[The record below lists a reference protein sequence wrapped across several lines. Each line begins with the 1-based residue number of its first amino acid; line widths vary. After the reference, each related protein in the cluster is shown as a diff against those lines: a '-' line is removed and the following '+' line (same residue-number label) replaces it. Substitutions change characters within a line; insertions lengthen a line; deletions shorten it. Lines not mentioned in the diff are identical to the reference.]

1 MKKIQVFIYRCI
13 KRHPVRHVHLLRGL
27 SGRQQKSELSG
38 RITSDGNDVTAV
50 RIHRLGCRN
59 GVFVPTLR
67 FYVVTALHAE
77 SVIQPIYHAGQLCDD
92 FFQRPPSVENS
103 VRGRFA

>member
-1 MKKIQVFIYRCI
+1 MKKFKYLYIGVLSAI
-13 KRHPVRHVHLLRGL
+13 L
-27 SGRQQKSELSG
+27 SGTF
-38 RITSDGNDVTAV
+38 TSCEDYLDVNKNPNYPDESQVTVTTLLPSAFT
-50 RIHRLGCRN
+50 GSCRN